1 MGPQGKQ
8 QLLGWPGQGLA
19 SQKVLGA
26 SEPEVWRRISLPYW
40 AAYERR
46 QAGGLVCPCLA
57 VYTLHLRLSC
67 EGRAPSWAVRLQCC
81 ESCRIKVPSPPIC
94 RHAQC
99 KRELV
104 ASQTKKRGWK

>member
-26 SEPEVWRRISLPYW
+26 SGPEVWRRIGLPYW

-67 EGRAPSWAVRLQCC
+67 EGRAPSWAVSPKEPA
-81 ESCRIKVPSPPIC
+81 ESRCLVPQFAGMHSV
-94 RHAQC
+94 
-99 KRELV
+99 RE
-104 ASQTKKRGWK
+104 SW